1 LVSLDNVKSPGSVA
15 TSTSSVVST
24 IIAYALILS
33 GAVLISAQLRLK
45 LDVGHGLGSEY
56 NAHPP
61 LLWLIVLLGTF
72 CATFIHKSFVK
83 ASPLLCIAVGIGV
96 TVVGALLLTP
106 DVSQLQLLYFIFAAL
121 FIALITLVITPKKT
135 PLAVNLAGL
144 GQHRSLLWLWIR
156 FNVLSRYSQT
166 ILGIL
171 WIVALPVAT
180 AFILTFVFSYV
191 LTPRQVGDVPFIAF
205 FLTGLMF
212 WSLFMQGILNGTG
225 SIISKLGL
233 IGQIYFP
240 REVLV
245 IVKLGEALVDLS
257 FVFIA
262 TLIINAVAGVLP
274 NLNYIYLPFV
284 LLLQLAFMLGI
295 MFFLS
300 YLTVLVRDLQQ
311 LTTVFIQML
320 FYLTPIMYPLDIL
333 PNRLGEILQL
343 VNPVAAL
350 INAYRDIIIYNRTPD
365 WVSLYFPFVLS
376 GVLLYSGYMFF
387 KANERKLADFR

>member
-1 LVSLDNVKSPGSVA
+1 LVSLDKLKSLGTVT
-15 TSTSSVVST
+15 TSTSSVLST
-24 IIAYALILS
+24 IVAYGLILA

-45 LDVGHGLGSEY
+45 LDVGQGLGSEY

-61 LLWLIVLLGTF
+61 LLWLIILLG
-72 CATFIHKSFVK
+72 AAGGALIHKSFAK
-83 ASPLLCIAVGIGV
+83 ASPILGTAAGIGV
-96 TVVGALLLTP
+96 TVGGALLLTP
-106 DVSQLQLLYFIFAAL
+106 DISQLQLLYFVSAAL
-121 FIALITLVITPKKT
+121 FIALITLVVTPKKT
-135 PLAVNLAGL
+135 PLALNLAGL
-144 GQHRSLLWLWIR
+144 WQHRSLLWLWIR

-191 LTPRQVGDVPFIAF
+191 LTQRQVGDVPFIAF

-343 VNPVAAL
+343 INPVAAL
-350 INAYRDIIIYNRTPD
+350 INAYRDIIIYNRPPD
-365 WVSLYFPFVLS
+365 WVSLYFPLVLS
-376 GVLLYSGYMFF
+376 GVLLYSGYLFF